1 MATTASSGADASNG
15 DGDLTA
21 KPPADVV
28 IPPKQVRDDIAR
40 TAEFVHRRGEG
51 TEHHLRERSGHLQK
65 FAFLNKEDAYNP
77 YYVWYLSELHQ
88 GRGPTA
94 GDGNA
99 AQRAQDKKPK
109 GPPEPPKFRFSA
121 RMPNIS
127 AKDLEIL
134 RLTAAYTARNGESWL
149 KELRGRESAN
159 FQFDFLRPNHSFF
172 QFFRSLV
179 DQYKIL
185 LEDEETVQARL
196 DELTLN
202 IQNRFHVLDRAKA
215 RAEYVK
221 YQAQQKQQEEKK
233 VEDERKEY
241 ASIDWHDFSI
251 IATVTFDELDDQ
263 AELPPPTS
271 LNDLQSASLEQKAM
285 VSLSAGRLEEAAPDD
300 ETYYNVSQQVP
311 YAPPPM
317 APPAQAPMP
326 FSMAPPAQPAYQP
339 QPPAVQDYRTPAHIA
354 REEEEERNI
363 RERQA
368 ERERAAQAQAAAKG
382 AGGPMRIRT
391 DYVPR
396 AGVKKQNVPMALC
409 PNCKQQFPANEL
421 EDHIRIE
428 LLDPRWKEQRSKME
442 SRYSS
447 SNLSTVDVANNL
459 KRFAS
464 QRDDVFDGVS
474 GMPISDE
481 EQARRKKAAM
491 SYDGQPDPTK
501 DAVRLQEM
509 QSMNLQDQLKRIS
522 EKHGRK

>member
-1 MATTASSGADASNG
+1 MTAATPNGADASTG
-15 DGDLTA
+15 DGGLAA
-21 KPPADVV
+21 KPPPDVV
-28 IPPKQVRDDIAR
+28 IPPKQVRDDISR
-40 TAEFVHRRGEG
+40 TADFIHRRGEG
-51 TEHHLRERSGHLQK
+51 TEHHLRERSGHMQK
-65 FAFLNKEDAYNP
+65 FSFLNKDDAY
-77 YYVWYLSELHQ
+77 YAYFAWYLNELNQ
-88 GRGPTA
+88 GRGAT
-94 GDGNA
+94 GTDGTG
-99 AQRAQDKKPK
+99 AQQAQDNKPK

-134 RLTAAYTARNGESWL
+134 KVTAAYTARNGENWL
-149 KELRGRESAN
+149 KELRGREGAN

-185 LEDEETVQARL
+185 LEDEDTVQARI

-241 ASIDWHDFSI
+241 AQIDWHDFSI

-285 VSLSAGRLEEAAPDD
+285 VSLSAGRLEEAAPDE
-300 ETYYNVSQQVP
+300 ETYYNVSQQ
-311 YAPPPM
+311 APQMPPQVQAPMQFPMPQPM
-317 APPAQAPMP
+317 APPV
-326 FSMAPPAQPAYQP
+326 QPVYQP
-339 QPPAVQDYRTPAHIA
+339 QPLAVQDYRTPAQIA
-354 REEEEERNI
+354 REEEEERVI

-382 AGGPMRIRT
+382 AGGPMRIRA

-428 LLDPRWKEQRSKME
+428 LLDPRWKEQRNKME

-474 GMPISDE
+474 GMPISEE

-491 SYDGQPDPTK
+491 SYDGQPDPAK

-509 QSMNLQDQLKRIS
+509 QSMNLQDQLRRIN